1 MANPL
6 FNGLFGGVAPQVGNA
21 PASMPESGGSAGN
34 APQMTMQDALREV
47 NEHPAEVFRQ
57 AGFSVPKECFGNNQ
71 ATVMHLLRSGQVGGP
86 MMRMIAP
93 LLGRFGI
100 R

>member
-6 FNGLFGGVAPQVGNA
+6 FKGLFGGPSGMTGMNRGT
-21 PASMPESGGSAGN
+21 MPEAGRIDGN

-47 NEHPAEVFRQ
+47 NEHPAEVFRE
-57 AGFSVPKECFGNNQ
+57 AGFNVPTECFGNNQ

>member
-6 FNGLFGGVAPQVGNA
+6 FNGLFGGSNSRMNTNHG
-21 PASMPESGGSAGN
+21 SMPDTARIAGN

-57 AGFSVPKECFGNNQ
+57 AGFNVPQECFGNNQ

>member
-6 FNGLFGGVAPQVGNA
+6 YNRLFGGMTPQAGNA
-21 PASMPESGGSAGN
+21 PAPMPETGGNAGN
-34 APQMTMQDALREV
+34 ATQMTMQDALREV
-47 NEHPAEVFRQ
+47 NEHPAELFQQ
-57 AGFSVPKECFGNNQ
+57 AGFNVPKEYIGNNQ
-71 ATVMHLLRSGQVGGP
+71 ATVMYLLRSGQVGGP

-93 LLGRFGI
+93 ILGRLGI

>member
-1 MANPL
+1 MPNPL
-6 FNGLFGGVAPQVGNA
+6 FNSLFNGRNVNPGMNPSAMPDMGGT
-21 PASMPESGGSAGN
+21 AGN

-47 NEHPAEVFRQ
+47 NEHPAELFRQ
-57 AGFSVPKECFGNNQ
+57 AGFNVPKECIGNNQ

-93 LLGRFGI
+93 MLNRLGVR
-100 R
+100 

>member
-1 MANPL
+1 MMGMNQGTMPD
-6 FNGLFGGVAPQVGNA
+6 VGRID
-21 PASMPESGGSAGN
+21 GN

>member
-6 FNGLFGGVAPQVGNA
+6 FNSLFNGRNANPGMNPSATTDMGGT
-21 PASMPESGGSAGN
+21 AGN

-47 NEHPAEVFRQ
+47 NEHPAELFRQ
-57 AGFSVPKECFGNNQ
+57 AGFNVPKECIGNNQ

-93 LLGRFGI
+93 MLNRMGVR
-100 R
+100 